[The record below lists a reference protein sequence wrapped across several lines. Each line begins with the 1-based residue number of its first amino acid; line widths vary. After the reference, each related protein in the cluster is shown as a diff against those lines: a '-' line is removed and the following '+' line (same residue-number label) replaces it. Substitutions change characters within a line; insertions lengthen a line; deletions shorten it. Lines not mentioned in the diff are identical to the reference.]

1 VPLREWI
8 DVAFVKICTQ
18 HMSASAA
25 AILSFTATEMLAN
38 VLLDEGRVTFAI
50 HGIEQLA
57 LLGSVLWAFVKL
69 GVLLWRHRGGP
80 DERILNIVA

>member
-1 VPLREWI
+1 MPLPEWI
-8 DVAFVKICTQ
+8 DLPFVKICSQ
-18 HMSASAA
+18 HTSANAA
-25 AILSFTATEMLAN
+25 AILSFKATEMLAN

-80 DERILNIVA
+80 NERMLNVVA